1 MRLWDRL
8 LPLPLVLILF
18 AGSSCSK
25 PEDEEPLEQ
34 PKPPAVDV
42 TQAQP
47 YQLPDAELNEAMKS
61 ARETLSAFIAES
73 MDNNSTGTAFIVKV
87 HAITA
92 KGAEDLW
99 LSSIAQDNGH
109 YTAIVESDPTVLTD
123 FQPGTEVRF
132 SIGEVVEWHYF
143 KDDKVV
149 GAQVTRI
156 LRKRMT
162 PEQRAEHDVIYPF
175 PFE

>member
-1 MRLWDRL
+1 
-8 LPLPLVLILF
+8 
-18 AGSSCSK
+18 
-25 PEDEEPLEQ
+25 
-34 PKPPAVDV
+34 
-42 TQAQP
+42 
-47 YQLPDAELNEAMKS
+47 MKS
-61 ARETLSAFIAES
+61 ARETLSAFLAES

-109 YTAIVESDPTVLTD
+109 YTAIVESDPKVLTD

>member
-1 MRLWDRL
+1 MRPWDRFF
-8 LPLPLVLILF
+8 PLPLVLILF
-18 AGSSCSK
+18 LGSSCSK

-42 TQAQP
+42 TQAEP
-47 YQLPDAELNEAMKS
+47 YQLPDAELNAAMKS
-61 ARETLSAFIAES
+61 ARETLPAFLAES

-87 HAITA
+87 QAATA

-109 YTAIVESDPTVLTD
+109 YTAVVESDPTVLTD

-143 KDDKVV
+143 KEDKVV

-156 LRKRMT
+156 LRQRMT